1 MSDAA
6 DRSDAELAT
15 AAVTGDERAYAILVG
30 RHKEPLYRLLRRYL
44 GDADEAYEAAHEAF
58 IAAWSALARYD
69 PERPFGAWLRTI
81 AINKARDRGRR
92 IAVRRLIFG
101 SQSFDDSAA
110 QIRPDATISADE
122 AMIEQEQLAELDRAI
137 ARLPMA
143 LRAPLILTAI
153 EGRPQQEAGDILG
166 ISAKSVETRVYRARK
181 LLAETLDASLRPG
194 RLTPRAPV
202 R

>member
-1 MSDAA
+1 MSDAT

-15 AAVTGDERAYAILVG
+15 AAATGDERAYAILVG

-69 PERPFGAWLRTI
+69 PGRPFGVWLRTI

-101 SQSFDDSAA
+101 SRSFEDSEA
-110 QIRPDATISADE
+110 QVRPDAALSADE

-137 ARLPMA
+137 ARLPLA

-153 EGRPQQEAGDILG
+153 EGRPQQEAGEILG

-181 LLAETLDASLRPG
+181 LLAQTLDGGLRSAG
-194 RLTPRAPV
+194 LAPRTLV

>member
-6 DRSDAELAT
+6 ERSDTELAT
-15 AAVTGDERAYAILVG
+15 AAATGDDRAYAILVG
-30 RHKEPLYRLLRRYL
+30 RHKDGLYRLLRRYL

-69 PERPFGAWLRTI
+69 PGRPFGAWLRTI

-101 SQSFDDSAA
+101 SQSFEDSEA
-110 QIRPDATISADE
+110 QVRPDAAVSADD
-122 AMIEQEQLAELDRAI
+122 AMVERERVAELDRAI
-137 ARLPMA
+137 SRLPTA

-153 EGRPQQEAGDILG
+153 EGRPQQEAGEILG

-181 LLAETLDASLRPG
+181 LLAQALDASLRPA
-194 RLTPRAPV
+194 R
-202 R
+202 